1 MSNVPRERLTDESIK
16 VRQVT
21 HHQFSFVA
29 GSGTEAGRFTLQLV
43 LDQGAAEEV
52 ISITAEDAE
61 VVQQLLQAN
70 KNVHYDIPGD
80 DC

>member
-1 MSNVPRERLTDESIK
+1 MRASRSARSPITSSVLFT
-16 VRQVT
+16 
-21 HHQFSFVA
+21 
-29 GSGTEAGRFTLQLV
+29 GSGIEAGRFTLQLM

-80 DC
+80 C